1 MKLIRYIEVIFIAA
15 NIIHSISNWFPS
27 KSAFAV
33 GNSTFFFIDLIHFY
47 GDVYFSDCQNRSG
60 AQTNEIEGNN
70 FKNAIISEKS
80 EWNAAR
86 LNYMESLI
94 QKLSEF
100 HQAINLIFI
109 QFTD

>member
-1 MKLIRYIEVIFIAA
+1 MAA

-70 FKNAIISEKS
+70 FKNAIIPEKS
-80 EWNAAR
+80 EWNGDAAAAVAR

-100 HQAINLIFI
+100 YQAINLIFI